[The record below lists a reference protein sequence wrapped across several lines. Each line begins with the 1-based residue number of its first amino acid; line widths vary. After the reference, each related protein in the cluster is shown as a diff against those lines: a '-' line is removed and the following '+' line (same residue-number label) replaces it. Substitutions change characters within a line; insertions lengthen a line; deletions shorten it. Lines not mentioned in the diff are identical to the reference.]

1 MKYRQ
6 SQCLSKDANECIA
19 EILRARGVENIE
31 AYMRPSQEYENDSML
46 LDNIGAAAERLVEH
60 LERKSS
66 ILFIID
72 ADADGYSS
80 SSLLW
85 NYIKDFYPQANL
97 KYICHEHKAH
107 GLEDI
112 IDDVEQCG
120 FDLVI
125 VADAGTGD
133 SEYFARLSE
142 TGTECIVLD

>member
-6 SQCLSKDANECIA
+6 SQYLSKDANTCVA

-46 LDNIGAAAERLVEH
+46 LDNIEAAAKRLVEH

-66 ILFIID
+66 ILFIVD
-72 ADADGYSS
+72 ADCDGYSS
-80 SSLLW
+80 SSILW
-85 NYIKDFYPQANL
+85 LYIKDFYPQANL

-112 IDDVEQCG
+112 IDEIEQYG
-120 FDLVI
+120 FDLVL
-125 VADAGTGD
+125 VPDAG
-133 SEYFARLSE
+133 RL
-142 TGTECIVLD
+142 TA

>member
-6 SQCLSKDANECIA
+6 SRYLSKDANTCVA

-46 LDNIGAAAERLVEH
+46 LDNIEVAAKRLVEH

-66 ILFIID
+66 ILFIVD
-72 ADADGYSS
+72 ADCDGYSS
-80 SSLLW
+80 SSILW
-85 NYIKDFYPQANL
+85 LYIKDFYPQANL

-112 IDDVEQCG
+112 IDEIEQYG
-120 FDLVI
+120 FDLI
-125 VADAGTGD
+125 LIPDAGSGD
-133 SEYFARLSE
+133 SEYFERLSE